1 MTAGC
6 FAAIADIDWRTV
18 SVLRYTNKE
27 PMQEHLFSF
36 PRLLTIGRTW
46 LFALGFLVTLNA
58 GAEGVAVSSSGSDAW
73 REEVLL
79 HDGQKMVIERSQ
91 SYGGRSE
98 IGQDAPVADH
108 TVRFIV
114 PKGQQ
119 TIEWN
124 SPFDHEIGRTSLRL
138 LAVHVKD
145 GMAYVVT
152 EPNLCLSYNKWGRPN
167 PPYVMFQWQTNSWQ
181 RIGIEAL
188 PQEFSTMNVSQR
200 LSRMWAKD
208 RRGTT
213 LTAAQIQTE
222 NTTNQ
227 PQYRSILREPINHDP
242 ECIPMVTNGM
252 GLWLARGRFSS
263 KPSLEACVAECK
275 RERFEGDTCPCSQ
288 LFKVN

>member
-1 MTAGC
+1 MH
-6 FAAIADIDWRTV
+6 
-18 SVLRYTNKE
+18 
-27 PMQEHLFSF
+27 EHLFSF
-36 PRLLTIGRTW
+36 PRLLTIGCTW

-91 SYGGRSE
+91 TYGGRSE

-124 SPFDHEIGRTSLRL
+124 SPFDREIGRTSLRL

-145 GMAYVVT
+145 GMAYVAT
-152 EPNLCLSYNKWGRPN
+152 EPNLCQSYDKWGRPN
-167 PPYVMFQWQTNSWQ
+167 PPYVFFKWEANGWQ
-181 RIGIEAL
+181 RIGMEAL
-188 PQEFSTMNVSQR
+188 PAEFSTMNVSQR

-208 RRGTT
+208 RSGTT
-213 LTAAQIQTE
+213 LTASQIQTE
-222 NTTNQ
+222 NVNNQ
-227 PQYRSILREPINHDP
+227 PQRRSIMREPMAVSP
-242 ECIPMVTNGM
+242 
-252 GLWLARGRFSS
+252 
-263 KPSLEACVAECK
+263 
-275 RERFEGDTCPCSQ
+275 CPKYSASP
-288 LFKVN
+288 KAPD